1 MGAGRDGGGLPGPGG
16 RKRGLSTALAA
27 EIAAQVEALIGA
39 PAGSEFE
46 ALERGVRDRALRVA
60 ARELEQRLNRDPS
73 DHAGSHRPCACGRRA
88 RYAGRRAKG
97 FQTVLGLVTLERAYY
112 HCAAC
117 GQGFCPRDRA
127 LGLTASMLSPGVTR
141 MVGQVAAR
149 VSFAESSALLHE
161 LAGLG
166 VDAKHVERAAEALGG
181 EVAEDER
188 RGVVPPPA
196 PSAPTLYLG
205 VDGTGIPMRAAELE
219 GRPGKQ
225 PDGTAK
231 TREAKLCTVW
241 SAESRD
247 PEGQPVRDA
256 GSVTYSGAI
265 ESAATRDTDLEPSEF
280 AARVVR
286 EATRRGFEQAP
297 RRVVLG
303 DGAVWIWNLANE
315 QFPGAIQ
322 IVDRCHAKQK
332 LNAVAKA
339 IYGPT
344 SELGTAWAQC
354 RKDELDAGDV
364 DAIVGALA
372 PHAAS
377 HEEARQ
383 CGAYVERNRTR
394 LKYPEFEAQALC
406 TTTAVAEAGCK
417 VAVGT
422 RLKRAGMHWTVG
434 GANAILALRCNVL
447 SGRFDEFWNR
457 PAGAS
462 RVA

>member
-1 MGAGRDGGGLPGPGG
+1 MGGGPDRDDLLGWGG

-27 EIAAQVEALIGA
+27 EIAAEVEALIGSV
-39 PAGSEFE
+39 SEFE
-46 ALERGVRDRALRVA
+46 ALERGVRDRALRQA
-60 ARELEQRLNRDPS
+60 AHELEQRLNRDHS
-73 DHAGSHRPCACGRRA
+73 DHAGRGLPCACGGPA

-97 FQTVLGLVTLERAYY
+97 LQTVLGLVTLERAYY
-112 HCAAC
+112 HCGAC

-149 VSFAESSALLHE
+149 VSFAESSTLLAE
-161 LAGLG
+161 LAGLR
-166 VDAKHVERAAEALGG
+166 VEAKHVERAAEALGR
-181 EVAEDER
+181 EVAADER
-188 RGVVPPPA
+188 GMVVPAAA

-205 VDGTGIPMRAAELE
+205 VDGTGIPMRAAELV

-225 PDGTAK
+225 PDGSAK

-241 SAESRD
+241 SAEARD
-247 PEGQPVRDA
+247 PEGQPERDL

-265 ESAATRDTDLEPSEF
+265 ESAATRDTDLAPSQF

-286 EATRRGFEQAP
+286 EATRRGFERAA

-303 DGAVWIWNLANE
+303 DGALWIWNLASE

-344 SELGTAWAQC
+344 SELGDAWAQG
-354 RKDELDAGDV
+354 RKDELDAGNV
-364 DAIVGALA
+364 DAIIRALA
-372 PHAAS
+372 PHATF

-383 CGAYVERNRTR
+383 CGDYVERNRAR
-394 LKYPEFEAQALC
+394 LKYPEFEAQGLC
-406 TTTAVAEAGCK
+406 TTTAVVEAGCK

-422 RLKRAGMHWTVG
+422 RLKRAGMHWTLG
-434 GANAILALRCNVL
+434 GANAILALRCTVL
-447 SGRFDEFWNR
+447 SGRFDDFWKR
-457 PAGAS
+457 RARAS
-462 RVA
+462 RAA

>member
-1 MGAGRDGGGLPGPGG
+1 
-16 RKRGLSTALAA
+16 
-27 EIAAQVEALIGA
+27 
-39 PAGSEFE
+39 
-46 ALERGVRDRALRVA
+46 VRERALRLA
-60 ARELEQRLNRDPS
+60 ARELEQRLNRDHS
-73 DHAGSHRPCACGRRA
+73 DHAGTELPCACGRGA

-117 GQGFCPRDRA
+117 GQGFCPRDRR

-141 MVGQVAAR
+141 MVGQAAAR
-149 VSFAESSALLHE
+149 VSFAESSDLLHE
-161 LAGLG
+161 LAGLR
-166 VDAKHVERAAEALGG
+166 VDAKHVERAAEALGR
-181 EVAEDER
+181 EVADDER
-188 RGVVPPPA
+188 RVVVPAAA

-205 VDGTGIPMRAAELE
+205 VDGTGIPMRRAEVE
-219 GRPGKQ
+219 GRAGKQ
-225 PDGTAK
+225 PDGSAK

-247 PEGQPVRDA
+247 RDGQPERDP
-256 GSVTYSGAI
+256 GSVTYSAAI

-286 EATRRGFEQAP
+286 EATRRGFERAP
-297 RRVVLG
+297 RRVVVG

-339 IYGPT
+339 IYGAT
-344 SELGTAWAQC
+344 SELGDAWAQS

-372 PHAAS
+372 PHANL
-377 HEEARQ
+377 HDEARQ
-383 CGAYVERNRTR
+383 CVDYVERNRAR
-394 LKYPEFEAQALC
+394 LNYPAFEAAGLC
-406 TTTAVAEAGCK
+406 TTTAVVEAGCK
-417 VAVGT
+417 VTAGT
-422 RLKRAGMHWTVG
+422 RLKRAGMHWTVC
-434 GANAILALRCNVL
+434 GANAILALRCAVL
-447 SGRFDEFWNR
+447 SGRFDDFWNR
-457 PAGAS
+457 RARSSGA
-462 RVA
+462 A

>member
-1 MGAGRDGGGLPGPGG
+1 MGRRRGGDLPGQGG
-16 RKRGLSTALAA
+16 RKKGLSTALTA
-27 EIAAQVEALIGA
+27 EIAAEVQALIGS
-39 PAGSEFE
+39 GSEFE
-46 ALERGVRDRALRVA
+46 ALERGVRAQALQLA
-60 ARELEQRLNRDPS
+60 AQELEQRLNH
-73 DHAGSHRPCACGRRA
+73 DHADYAGAELPCACGRRA

-127 LGLTASMLSPGVTR
+127 LGLTVSMLSPGVTR

-161 LAGLG
+161 LAGLR
-166 VDAKHVERAAEALGG
+166 VETKHIERAAEGLGR
-181 EVAEDER
+181 EVADDER
-188 RGVVPPPA
+188 RGVVPAAA

-205 VDGTGIPMRAAELE
+205 VDGTGIPMRRAEVE
-219 GRPGKQ
+219 GRAGQQ

-247 PEGQPVRDA
+247 AQGQPERDP
-256 GSVTYSGAI
+256 GSVTYSAAI
-265 ESAATRDTDLEPSEF
+265 ESAATRDIDLEPSEF

-297 RRVVLG
+297 RRVVVG
-303 DGAVWIWNLANE
+303 DGAVWIWNLAHE

-322 IVDRCHAKQK
+322 IVDRCHAKQN

-339 IYGPT
+339 VYGPT
-344 SELGTAWAQC
+344 SELGDAWAQS

-364 DAIVGALA
+364 DAIIGALA
-372 PHAAS
+372 AHATVHA
-377 HEEARQ
+377 EARN
-383 CGAYVERNRTR
+383 CMDYVERNRAR
-394 LKYPEFEAQALC
+394 LNYPDFEEQGLC
-406 TTTAVAEAGCK
+406 TTTAVVEAGCK
-417 VAVGT
+417 VTVGT

-434 GANAILALRCNVL
+434 GANAILALRCSVL
-447 SGRFDEFWNR
+447 SGRFDDFWNR
-457 PAGAS
+457 RARSS
-462 RVA
+462 RAA

>member
-1 MGAGRDGGGLPGPGG
+1 RL
-16 RKRGLSTALAA
+16 
-27 EIAAQVEALIGA
+27 
-39 PAGSEFE
+39 
-46 ALERGVRDRALRVA
+46 A
-60 ARELEQRLNRDPS
+60 ARELGQRLNRDPS
-73 DHAGSHRPCACGRRA
+73 DHAGSDLPCACGRRA

-112 HCAAC
+112 HCGAC

-149 VSFAESSALLHE
+149 VSFAEGSDLLAE
-161 LAGLG
+161 LAGLR
-166 VDAKHVERAAEALGG
+166 VDAKHVERAAEALGR

-188 RGVVPPPA
+188 GVVVPPPA

-205 VDGTGIPMRAAELE
+205 VDGTGVPMRAAEVE

-225 PDGTAK
+225 PDGSAK

-247 PEGQPVRDA
+247 PEGQPTRDP

-303 DGAVWIWNLANE
+303 DGAVWIWNLAHE
-315 QFPGAIQ
+315 QFPGALQ

-339 IYGPT
+339 IYGPI
-344 SELGTAWAQC
+344 SELGTAWAQG

-364 DAIVGALA
+364 EAIVRALA
-372 PHAAS
+372 PHTTT

-383 CGAYVERNRTR
+383 CRDYIQRNRAR
-394 LKYPEFEAQALC
+394 LNYPEFEAQGLC
-406 TTTAVAEAGCK
+406 TTTAVVEAGCK
-417 VAVGT
+417 VTVGT

-434 GANAILALRCNVL
+434 GANAILALRCCVL
-447 SGRFDEFWNR
+447 SGRFDDFWYRRAR
-457 PAGAS
+457 PSKAA
-462 RVA
+462 

>member
-1 MGAGRDGGGLPGPGG
+1 
-16 RKRGLSTALAA
+16 
-27 EIAAQVEALIGA
+27 
-39 PAGSEFE
+39 
-46 ALERGVRDRALRVA
+46 LERGLRERALRQA
-60 ARELEQRLNRDPS
+60 ARELEQRLNRDHS
-73 DHAGSHRPCACGRRA
+73 DHAGSDLPCACGRRA

-117 GQGFCPRDRA
+117 DQGFCPRDRA

-149 VSFAESSALLHE
+149 VSFAESSALLEE

-166 VDAKHVERAAEALGG
+166 VEAKHVERAAEALGR
-181 EVAEDER
+181 EVAQDER
-188 RGVVPPPA
+188 GVVVPPPA

-205 VDGTGIPMRAAELE
+205 IDGTGVPMRAAELE

-225 PDGTAK
+225 PDGSAK

-241 SAESRD
+241 SAEARD
-247 PEGQPVRDA
+247 PQGQPVRDP

-265 ESAATRDTDLEPSEF
+265 ESAATRDTDLDPSEF

-315 QFPGAIQ
+315 QFPGALQ

-354 RKDELDAGDV
+354 RKDALDAGDV
-364 DAIVGALA
+364 DAIACALA
-372 PHAAS
+372 PHATF

-383 CGAYVERNRTR
+383 CGDYVERNRAR
-394 LKYPEFEAQALC
+394 LQYPEFEAQGLC
-406 TTTAVAEAGCK
+406 TTTAVVEAGCK
-417 VAVGT
+417 VSVGT
-422 RLKRAGMHWTVG
+422 RLKRAGMHWTVA
-434 GANAILALRCNVL
+434 GANAILALRCTVL
-447 SGRFDEFWNR
+447 SGRFDDFWNR
-457 PAGAS
+457 RARTFSGA
-462 RVA
+462 

>member
-1 MGAGRDGGGLPGPGG
+1 ME
-16 RKRGLSTALAA
+16 RGLR
-27 EIAAQVEALIGA
+27 E
-39 PAGSEFE
+39 
-46 ALERGVRDRALRVA
+46 RALRQA
-60 ARELEQRLNRDPS
+60 ARELEQRLNRDHS
-73 DHAGSHRPCACGRRA
+73 DHAGSDLPCACGRRA

-149 VSFAESSALLHE
+149 VSFAESSALLQE
-161 LAGLG
+161 LAGLS
-166 VDAKHVERAAEALGG
+166 VEAKHVERAAEALGR
-181 EVAEDER
+181 EVADDER
-188 RGVVPPPA
+188 GVVVPPPA

-205 VDGTGIPMRAAELE
+205 VDGTGVPMRAAELE
-219 GRPGKQ
+219 GRAGKQ
-225 PDGTAK
+225 PDGSAK

-241 SAESRD
+241 SAEARD
-247 PEGQPVRDA
+247 PDGQPERDP

-265 ESAATRDTDLEPSEF
+265 ESAATRDTDLDPSEF

-315 QFPGAIQ
+315 QFPGALQ

-344 SELGTAWAQC
+344 SELGAVWAQG

-364 DAIVGALA
+364 EAIVRALA
-372 PHAAS
+372 PHATF

-383 CGAYVERNRTR
+383 CGAYVERNRAR
-394 LKYPEFEAQALC
+394 LKYPEFEAQGLC
-406 TTTAVAEAGCK
+406 TTTAVVEAGCK
-417 VAVGT
+417 VTVGT

-434 GANAILALRCNVL
+434 GANAILALRCTVL
-447 SGRFDEFWNR
+447 SGRFDDFWNR
-457 PAGAS
+457 RGRTS
-462 RVA
+462 RAA